1 MIGRTSV
8 ALFLLFIVATGTAA
22 LEATV
27 SEVTGNVEVRTSSEG
42 SWEPVEEGDMVP
54 VGATIS
60 TSFNSRA
67 VLAIGESSLTVR
79 PLTRIRIAELAEEQ
93 DIDRS
98 EIELPV
104 GRMRANVRSAERR
117 AEFRV
122 TSPLATAAVRGT
134 EFDFDGVN
142 LSVSEGTVV
151 LANSFNETVAV
162 AGGEQSSA
170 GTDAPPREPAQSAE
184 EQNTV
189 TVVVGPG
196 EDQPTVRR
204 STTGGITIN
213 WEIVD

>member
-1 MIGRTSV
+1 MIRKT
-8 ALFLLFIVATGTAA
+8 LLATVILIIVATGAAA

-27 SEVTGNVEVRTSSEG
+27 SEVSGTVEIRQGSGG
-42 SWEPVEEGDMVP
+42 SWQSVEAGDMVP

-67 VLAIGESSLTVR
+67 VLSIGESTLTVR

-93 DIDRS
+93 DIDRT

-104 GRMRANVRSAERR
+104 GRMRASVRSAERR

-122 TSPLATAAVRGT
+122 TSPVATAAVRGT

-142 LSVSEGTVV
+142 LSVSEGVVV
-151 LANSFNETVAV
+151 LANRYNEAVAV

-170 GTDAPPREPAQSAE
+170 GDDAPPQQPAESAE
-184 EQNTV
+184 DENTV
-189 TVVVGPG
+189 TVTVGPG
-196 EDQPTVRR
+196 DDEPTVTRG
-204 STTGGITIN
+204 TTGGLTIE
-213 WEIVD
+213 WEIVN